1 MDCCERFPRKD
12 PGVFNLLG
20 PGVLALLP
28 YNSRNTTDKH
38 LLTSCRTSQGSASA
52 PQRAGTFCQPFRS
65 KSFHIP
71 SAFFLRMCWRAL
83 KQIKIAEHHFLNGV
97 TRVLC
102 GESNSAP
109 RVTDFFDP
117 LQTGGSQSDTRT
129 HAQLPRFLPERICT
143 RYGTKPLPSRY
154 GYAQRSILTL
164 RHYSHSVVR
173 PSWFEC
179 WEGNTKTF

>member
-38 LLTSCRTSQGSASA
+38 FCLRVAEHLRVLHQHPREQGLS
-52 PQRAGTFCQPFRS
+52 TFCQPFRS

-117 LQTGGSQSDTRT
+117 LQTGGSQSETRT

-154 GYAQRSILTL
+154 
-164 RHYSHSVVR
+164 
-173 PSWFEC
+173 
-179 WEGNTKTF
+179 

>member
-1 MDCCERFPRKD
+1 MSDFQEKTQECSTSW
-12 PGVFNLLG
+12 VLG
-20 PGVLALLP
+20 SSLSCHTTAVTLP
-28 YNSRNTTDKH
+28 IAF
-38 LLTSCRTSQGSASA
+38 LPTSCRTSQASASA

-164 RHYSHSVVR
+164 RHYSHSIVR
-173 PSWFEC
+173 I
-179 WEGNTKTF
+179 